1 MQSDALTSVM
11 ITVGVLSFIGTISA
25 SAVAGFYFGKTSER
39 QRIRTSYRLVNKAV
53 WGLNETGMLVNI
65 SQKRLVVLP
74 DDPHPESVTVV
85 FKDSTL
91 VLKPSSVADSSGFL
105 PEESVS

>member
-25 SAVAGFYFGKTSER
+25 SAAAGFYLGKINER
-39 QRIRTSYRLVNKAV
+39 QRIRNGFRLVNKAV

-74 DDPHPESVTVV
+74 DDPHPESVTIV